1 MRVHELAKELNINSK
16 ELLEFLSSKNEKIK
30 TSSNSVSEDEIA
42 LAKKQFVKKEQK
54 PVTENKPEFK
64 EAKEVKETK
73 EQTKEQT
80 KEESAQAPKQDAPV
94 KKKIVSVYNPQNSGR
109 KDIRD
114 SQRKNNNRDRNR
126 NGSNDNRRNEKDAQ
140 RGLYR
145 KLG

>member
-73 EQTKEQT
+73 EQTKEQA

-94 KKKIVSVYNPQNSGR
+94 KKKSFPYITHKTADGRISGIHSVKIITGTETVMVPMT
-109 KDIRD
+109 IEEM
-114 SQRKNNNRDRNR
+114 KNLLTGHRE
-126 NGSNDNRRNEKDAQ
+126 SV
-140 RGLYR
+140 L
-145 KLG
+145 

>member
-73 EQTKEQT
+73 EQTKE
-80 KEESAQAPKQDAPV
+80 ESAQAPKQDAPV
-94 KKKIVSVYNPQNSGR
+94 RKKPFPYITHKTADGRISGIHSVKIITGTETVMVPMTIEEMKNLLTGHRESV
-109 KDIRD
+109 
-114 SQRKNNNRDRNR
+114 
-126 NGSNDNRRNEKDAQ
+126 
-140 RGLYR
+140 L
-145 KLG
+145 

>member
-73 EQTKEQT
+73 EQTKDQT
-80 KEESAQAPKQDAPV
+80 
-94 KKKIVSVYNPQNSGR
+94 
-109 KDIRD
+109 
-114 SQRKNNNRDRNR
+114 
-126 NGSNDNRRNEKDAQ
+126 
-140 RGLYR
+140 
-145 KLG
+145 